1 MQAILN
7 NAQLEILKMFT
18 KPMSKQ
24 ELADLRKTLIEFLSD
39 KIDNEVDDIW
49 SKQNLSQ
56 EKIDNVLNTH
66 VKRAK

>member
-1 MQAILN
+1 
-7 NAQLEILKMFT
+7 MFT

-56 EKIDNVLNTH
+56 EKLDNVLNTH